1 MSSVVRNIN
10 LHLICASNLLP
21 KDEMI
26 NSFMNT
32 IDELNIKI
40 SKNNL
45 VFSNGKTAKITMGER
60 IVIHTDSNQI
70 SSIQSQIEL
79 LRELFTRRAVVAQK
93 NYQDQLL
100 EQSYRANRENH
111 DATELKN
118 IVDQLE
124 MKMVQSEEALKI
136 QQLPSCEALV
146 EELKISAINKGYEVV
161 QTQNNDNVQ
170 LQFVRRTY

>member
-26 NSFMNT
+26 NSFMDT
-32 IDELNIKI
+32 IKELNLNV
-40 SKNNL
+40 SNNTL
-45 VFSNGKTAKITMGER
+45 IFGNGKTAKLTIGER
-60 IVIHTDSNQI
+60 IVIHTDSNHIGLIQKQI
-70 SSIQSQIEL
+70 DL
-79 LRELFTRRAVVAQK
+79 LRELFTKRAFVAQK

-111 DATELKN
+111 DAIELKN

-124 MKMVQSEEALKI
+124 MKIAKSEEALKI

-146 EELKISAINKGYEVV
+146 EELKISAVNKGYEVL
-161 QTQNNDNVQ
+161 QIQNKDNVQ
-170 LQFVRRTY
+170 LQFVRRQY